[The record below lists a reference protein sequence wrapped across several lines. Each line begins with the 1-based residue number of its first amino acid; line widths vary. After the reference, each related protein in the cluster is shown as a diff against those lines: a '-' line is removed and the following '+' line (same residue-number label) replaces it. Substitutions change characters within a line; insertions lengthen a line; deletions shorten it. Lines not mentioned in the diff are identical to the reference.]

1 MKLTKQEADAIINA
15 IDIAL
20 IYTQPVTEIQDL
32 LKSVVDKIND
42 QKVMRKKNSGKWWND
57 ISATNGG

>member
-20 IYTQPVTEIQDL
+20 IYTQPVIEIQDL

-42 QKVMRKKNSGKWWND
+42 QKVMSKKASGKWWND
-57 ISATNGG
+57 ISTTNGG